1 MQTGTC
7 VYVEGVLA
15 IPPVGA
21 GIKQKI
27 ELRVKKVIDVGLVA
41 AEYPLSRKST
51 ILSIWGITF
60 IYDQGQTRGCGEMFQ
75 VTTLLSEAE
84 KLEKELM
91 KNPPPSEADREAAKL
106 FVKEKGEGVAKLK
119 SKKASKEVLLNWKKQ
134 NRILQSL
141 RKDQSLSVESCK
153 RMERWIMQKISL
165 LVKHFLLFLAILQV
179 ETHAMCC

>member
-1 MQTGTC
+1 
-7 VYVEGVLA
+7 
-15 IPPVGA
+15 
-21 GIKQKI
+21 
-27 ELRVKKVIDVGLVA
+27 
-41 AEYPLSRKST
+41 
-51 ILSIWGITF
+51 
-60 IYDQGQTRGCGEMFQ
+60 MFQ

-134 NRILQSL
+134 NRILESL
-141 RKDQSLSVESCK
+141 RKDQSLSVESRK